1 MEAELSQDEEK
12 DPSMSD
18 FHRYEKKYTQISM
31 LPKSKETHQ
40 GLGNSSFD
48 KKNIEN
54 GHTVI

>member
-18 FHRYEKKYTQISM
+18 FHRYEKKYTQSSV
-31 LPKSKETHQ
+31 LPNSKETHQ

-48 KKNIEN
+48 KKNIEI
-54 GHTVI
+54 GHSVI